1 MSAAVLFSFVIGYFV
16 LLLVVAYYTSRNSNN
31 ESFFI
36 GNRNSNWMLVAFG
49 MIGTSLSGVTFVSVP
64 GAVGKPFGGG
74 FEAFTYFQIVIG
86 YVIGYFIIAYVLLP
100 LYYKLNLTSIYNYLS
115 KRLGFVSYKTGA
127 SFFILS
133 RTLGAT
139 ARLYLVVAILQ
150 DAILSSFGMP
160 FWLTTLIILLMILL
174 YTFEGGV
181 KTIVWTDTLQTTC
194 MLVGLVICVIY
205 ILKSLNLGF
214 SEGLNSLQASGFTKV
229 FVWDPYSRLFFLK
242 QIVAGAFITITM
254 TGMDQ
259 EMMQKNISVK
269 TLKDSQKNMITFSL
283 IQAVVVLLFL
293 FLGGLLYV
301 YAAANGINTA
311 PDKLFPTIA
320 LGQGVP
326 AIISIIFIIA
336 LISALF
342 PSADGAITALTSSFC
357 IDILGLKRREGS
369 TEKEKQ
375 RVRKTVHLV
384 FAGVFLL
391 FVMIF
396 KWVNSTSMIGVI
408 LKVAGYTYGPLLGLF
423 AFGIL
428 TRRNVIDKLVPV
440 IAVAAPLVCFF
451 LDKFQKDIFGR
462 FEIGL
467 ELLIINGLLTF
478 LGLMFISK
486 PGQKQE
492 LQPL

>member
-1 MSAAVLFSFVIGYFV
+1 
-16 LLLVVAYYTSRNSNN
+16 
-31 ESFFI
+31 
-36 GNRNSNWMLVAFG
+36 MLVAFG

-64 GAVGKPFGGG
+64 GAVGKPFGSS

-100 LYYKLNLTSIYNYLS
+100 LYYRLNVTSIYNYLS
-115 KRLGFVSYKTGA
+115 NRLGFTSYKTGA

-150 DAILSSFGMP
+150 DAILSSFGIP

-194 MLVGLVICVIY
+194 MLLGLVICVIY
-205 ILKSLNLGF
+205 ILKTMGLSFG
-214 SEGLNSLQASGFTKV
+214 EGVAALREKGFTNV
-229 FVWDPYSRLFFLK
+229 FVWDPASRLFFLK
-242 QIVAGAFITITM
+242 QILAGAFITITM

-269 TLKDSQKNMITFSL
+269 NLADSRKNMITFSL
-283 IQAVVVLLFL
+283 IQAAVVLLFL

-301 YAAANGINTA
+301 FAATNQVNASA
-311 PDKLFPTIA
+311 DKLFPTIA
-320 LGQGVP
+320 LGPGVP
-326 AIISIIFIIA
+326 PIISVIFIIA

-357 IDILGLKRREGS
+357 IDILGLKRKEEWNER
-369 TEKEKQ
+369 EKQ
-375 RVRKTVHLV
+375 RIRKTVHLI
-384 FAGVFLL
+384 FAAIFLL

-396 KWVNSTSMIGVI
+396 KWVNSSSMIGVI

-423 AFGIL
+423 SFGIL
-428 TRRNVIDKLVPV
+428 TRRQVKDRLVPV
-440 IAVAAPLVCFF
+440 VAISAPLICFF
-451 LDKFQKDIFGR
+451 LDKYQKQLFGN

-467 ELLIINGLLTF
+467 ELILINGLLVF
-478 LGLMFISK
+478 LGLFLISR
-486 PGQKQE
+486 P
-492 LQPL
+492 QPVPEEVKEMLHHGAR